1 MFRPKPSLG
10 ALALALGLAA
20 IWATGA
26 FAQDLAAGK
35 QSFAKCRACHSAEE
49 GENKIGP
56 SLYGLIGRKAGA
68 VPGFS
73 YTQANK
79 ASGVTWDEDTLFKY
93 LENPQ
98 KFIAGTKMI
107 FPGIKSEK
115 ERRDLIAYLKEATKR
130 K

>member
-1 MFRPKPSLG
+1 MLRSKPSLG
-10 ALALALGLAA
+10 ILALGLAA
-20 IWATGA
+20 IWAVGA
-26 FAQDLAAGK
+26 SAQDLAAGK

-56 SLYGLIGRKAGA
+56 SLYGLIGRKAGT

-73 YTQANK
+73 YTEANK
-79 ASGVTWDEDTLFKY
+79 ASGVTWDEETLFKY
-93 LENPQ
+93 LESPQ

-107 FPGIKSEK
+107 FPGIRSEK
-115 ERRDLIAYLKEATKR
+115 ERRDLIAYLKEATQK